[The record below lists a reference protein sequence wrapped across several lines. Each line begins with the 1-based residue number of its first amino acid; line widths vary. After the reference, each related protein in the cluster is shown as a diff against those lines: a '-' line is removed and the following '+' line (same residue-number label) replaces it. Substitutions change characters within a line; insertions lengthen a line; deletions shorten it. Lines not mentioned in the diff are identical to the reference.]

1 MNTEE
6 LQIQIANLQKERGMS
21 NAVCEGDW
29 SWPAK
34 GKIWFNRFISKKK
47 IRSANWPFTKQ
58 PLSKNDEVSEMA
70 LSYTSWQVLH
80 RNNRGTQFCW
90 FLLFFPSGIWLSTEL
105 VVLEVVCLIL
115 SPLHGASCLMW
126 IAERSLNSN
135 LQQRWSQSAGRNIDV
150 QDFMK
155 FVSGLVFVGPWAAED
170 VC

>member
-1 MNTEE
+1 
-6 LQIQIANLQKERGMS
+6 
-21 NAVCEGDW
+21 
-29 SWPAK
+29 
-34 GKIWFNRFISKKK
+34 
-47 IRSANWPFTKQ
+47 
-58 PLSKNDEVSEMA
+58 MA
-70 LSYTSWQVLH
+70 LSYTSWQVLQ

-115 SPLHGASCLMW
+115 SSLHGASCLMW

-135 LQQRWSQSAGRNIDV
+135 LQQRWSLSAGRYIDV

-170 VC
+170 VSSPFISPNLSSHGQQLNSVHDFHGGDSTFCMHYFWCIDQ